1 MIKNLLTW
9 KNEGGMIS
17 RGRIYAAAKERS
29 KEMNATMK
37 RNENGTQSSADALS
51 LCTLSLALSII
62 LI

>member
-1 MIKNLLTW
+1 
-9 KNEGGMIS
+9 MIS

-37 RNENGTQSSADALS
+37 RNENGTKSSAAAHS